1 MRKNNDVLVV
11 KHNNLINA
19 RYNLTLQEQRIILW
33 LISEIRADDD
43 EFKLYRIS
51 ISDFARTV

>member
-1 MRKNNDVLVV
+1 MQTHIIIFTMNNTSPASDILIV

-33 LISEIRADDD
+33 LI
-43 EFKLYRIS
+43 
-51 ISDFARTV
+51 